1 MKRFVLFSMLFF
13 AFFNL
18 NALEVNQPEL
28 ESVGKDT
35 IEFINY
41 TGPHSVINTKDEIA
55 GIGSALGEKVAPNV
69 ANKYETGDNNKY
81 FVIHAVDSTVN
92 VGLDADILIL
102 GKNANVDHIRNL
114 RSIISSYL
122 VSAYNYSKDDADT
135 LAVFITVYNAVY
147 RNDLDTYKSKYKE
160 VVTNNL
166 TKESCGIS
174 VNYKD
179 WAGNTQLVIPLLNPV
194 DGGLST
200 IDTTIISDST
210 VIESMREED
219 ERGVDERKNLVDIK
233 EREADV
239 AQEEAKDAQKEA
251 TVAKQEVTKAKEELK
266 QVEEEKQI
274 VEKELEKAK
283 EELAEN
289 PTDTKAQEAV
299 KEAEKKVEEVEEK
312 VEEAV
317 AKVEEKVEEA
327 EKKAEEAKEAQSF
340 ADKKLTE
347 AQTER
352 SEIATDQQK
361 NIADA
366 KAEAK
371 MVTTYGLQLVDNSN
385 LLSKLV
391 FLDVETG
398 KIVKSSPVQVIRN
411 RSIVSTGNGFAA
423 IAGENSGDNQ
433 AIRLVILD
441 PENLEIVS
449 QTEEDVAANAVLVS
463 ADNYLYT
470 VVKSTSGYVVAKYS
484 NDLRLQ
490 AKSTLKV
497 METTPITV
505 TDKGIVVTDSYGA
518 VKLLSK
524 SDLSTITSTETTSYS
539 SAK

>member
-1 MKRFVLFSMLFF
+1 MKRFVLFSMFLLTFF
-13 AFFNL
+13 GL
-18 NALEVNQPEL
+18 TALEVNQPEL
-28 ESVGKDT
+28 ESVGKDI

-41 TGPHSVINTKDEIA
+41 TGPHTVINTKEEIA

-69 ANKYETGDNNKY
+69 AENYTTGDSNKYY
-81 FVIHAVDSTVN
+81 VIHAVDSTTTS
-92 VGLDADILIL
+92 GLDADILIL
-102 GKNANVDHIRNL
+102 GKDSNVDHIRNL
-114 RSIISSYL
+114 RSIISAYL
-122 VSAYNYSKDDADT
+122 VSAYNYSKEDADT

-160 VVTNNL
+160 IVTKNL
-166 TKESCGIS
+166 TQESCGIS
-174 VNYKD
+174 TNYKD
-179 WAGNTQLVIPLLNPV
+179 WPGNTQLVIPLLNPV

-210 VIESMREED
+210 VIESMQEED

-239 AQEEAKDAQKEA
+239 AQEEANEAQKEA
-251 TVAKQEVTKAKEELK
+251 TVAKQEVTKAQEELK
-266 QVEEEKQI
+266 QVEEEKE
-274 VEKELEKAK
+274 VAEKELEEAK
-283 EELAEN
+283 EELEKN
-289 PTDTKAQEAV
+289 PTSTKAQETV
-299 KEAEKKVEEVEEK
+299 KKA
-312 VEEAV
+312 
-317 AKVEEKVEEA
+317 EEKVEEA
-327 EKKAEEAKEAQSF
+327 EEKVVEATEKVEQKTEEAEQKAEEAKEAQSF

-352 SEIATDQQK
+352 TDIATDQQK

-366 KAEAK
+366 KAEAT
-371 MVTTYGLQLVDNSN
+371 MVTTYGLQLVDSSN

-391 FLDVETG
+391 FIDVETG

-411 RSIVSTGNGFAA
+411 RSIVSTEEGFAA
-423 IAGENSGDNQ
+423 IAGDTGENQ

-441 PENLEIVS
+441 EEYLEIIS
-449 QTEEDVAANAVLVS
+449 QTEEDVAPNAVLIS
-463 ADNYLYT
+463 DNDYLYT
-470 VVKSTSGYVVAKYS
+470 VVKSTSGYVIAKYS

-497 METTPITV
+497 MDTTPITI
-505 TDKGIVVTDSYGA
+505 TDKGIVVTDNNGA

-524 SDLSTITSTETTSYS
+524 TDLSTITQSSTTTSS

>member
-1 MKRFVLFSMLFF
+1 MKRFVLFSMLFL
-13 AFFNL
+13 AFFSL

-41 TGPHSVINTKDEIA
+41 TGPHTVINTKDEIA

-69 ANKYETGDNNKY
+69 ANKYETGDNSKY
-81 FVIHAVDSTVN
+81 YVIHAVDSSVTT
-92 VGLDADILIL
+92 GLDADILIL
-102 GKNANVDHIRNL
+102 GKNANVDHIKNL

-122 VSAYNYSKDDADT
+122 VSAYGYSKADADT

-160 VVTNNL
+160 VVTKNL
-166 TKESCGIS
+166 TKENCGIS

-179 WAGNTQLVIPLLNPV
+179 WAGKTQLVIPLLNPV

-210 VIESMREED
+210 VIESMQEED

-239 AQEEAKDAQKEA
+239 AQEEAKEAQKEA

-266 QVEEEKQI
+266 QVEEEKKA
-274 VEKELEKAK
+274 VEKELEEAK

-289 PTDTKAQEAV
+289 PTDEKAQEAV

-371 MVTTYGLQLVDNSN
+371 MVTTYGLQLVDSSN

-423 IAGENSGDNQ
+423 IAGDTGENQ

-441 PENLEIVS
+441 SENLEIVS
-449 QTEEDVAANAVLVS
+449 QTEEDVAPNAVLVS

-470 VVKSTSGYVVAKYS
+470 VVKSTSGFVVAKYS

>member
-1 MKRFVLFSMLFF
+1 MKRFVLFSMLFLV
-13 AFFNL
+13 FFSL

-41 TGPHSVINTKDEIA
+41 TGPHTVINTKDEIA

-69 ANKYETGDNNKY
+69 ANKYETGDNSKY
-81 FVIHAVDSTVN
+81 YVIHAVDSSVTT
-92 VGLDADILIL
+92 GLDADILIL
-102 GKNANVDHIRNL
+102 GKNANVDHIKNL

-122 VSAYNYSKDDADT
+122 VSAYGYSKADADT

-160 VVTNNL
+160 VVTKNL
-166 TKESCGIS
+166 TKENCGIS

-179 WAGNTQLVIPLLNPV
+179 WAGKTQLVIPLLNPV

-210 VIESMREED
+210 VIESMQEED

-239 AQEEAKDAQKEA
+239 AQEEAKEAQKEA

-266 QVEEEKQI
+266 QVEEEKKA
-274 VEKELEKAK
+274 VEKELEEAK

-289 PTDTKAQEAV
+289 PTDKKAQEAV

-371 MVTTYGLQLVDNSN
+371 MVTTYGLQLVDSSN

-391 FLDVETG
+391 FVDVETG

-423 IAGENSGDNQ
+423 IAGDTGENQ

-441 PENLEIVS
+441 SENLEIVS
-449 QTEEDVAANAVLVS
+449 QTEEDVAPNAVLVS

-470 VVKSTSGYVVAKYS
+470 VVKSTSGFVVAKYS

-524 SDLSTITSTETTSYS
+524 SDLSTISTQTVDYS

>member
-1 MKRFVLFSMLFF
+1 MKRFVLFSMLFL
-13 AFFNL
+13 AFFSL

-41 TGPHSVINTKDEIA
+41 TGPHTVINTKDEIS

-69 ANKYETGDNNKY
+69 ANKYETGDNSKY
-81 FVIHAVDSTVN
+81 YVIHAVDSSVTT
-92 VGLDADILIL
+92 GLDADILIL
-102 GKNANVDHIRNL
+102 GKNANVDHIKNL

-122 VSAYNYSKDDADT
+122 VSAYGYSKADADT

-160 VVTNNL
+160 VVTKNL
-166 TKESCGIS
+166 TKENCGIS

-179 WAGNTQLVIPLLNPV
+179 WPGNTQLVIPLLNPV

-210 VIESMREED
+210 VIESMQEED

-239 AQEEAKDAQKEA
+239 AQEEAKEAQKEA

-266 QVEEEKQI
+266 QVEEEKKA
-274 VEKELEKAK
+274 VEKELEEAK

-289 PTDTKAQEAV
+289 PTDKKAQEAV
-299 KEAEKKVEEVEEK
+299 KEAEKKVEEVQEK

-340 ADKKLTE
+340 ADKKLSE

-371 MVTTYGLQLVDNSN
+371 MVTTYGLQLVDSSN

-391 FLDVETG
+391 FVDVETG

-423 IAGENSGDNQ
+423 IAGDTGENQ

-441 PENLEIVS
+441 SENLEIVS
-449 QTEEDVAANAVLVS
+449 QTEEDVAPNAVLVS

-470 VVKSTSGYVVAKYS
+470 VVKSTSGFVVAKYS

-524 SDLSTITSTETTSYS
+524 SDLSTISTQTVDYS

>member
-1 MKRFVLFSMLFF
+1 MLFL
-13 AFFNL
+13 AFFSL

-41 TGPHSVINTKDEIA
+41 TGPHTVINTKDEIA
-55 GIGSALGEKVAPNV
+55 GIGSSLGEKVAPNV
-69 ANKYETGDNNKY
+69 ANKYETGDNSKY
-81 FVIHAVDSTVN
+81 YVIHAVDSSVKT
-92 VGLDADILIL
+92 GLDADILIL
-102 GKNANVDHIRNL
+102 GKNANVDHIKNL

-122 VSAYNYSKDDADT
+122 VSAYGYSKADADT

-160 VVTNNL
+160 VVTKNL
-166 TKESCGIS
+166 TKENCGIS

-179 WAGNTQLVIPLLNPV
+179 WAGKTQLVIPLLNPV

-210 VIESMREED
+210 VIESMQEED

-239 AQEEAKDAQKEA
+239 AQEEAKEAQKEA

-266 QVEEEKQI
+266 QVEEEKKA
-274 VEKELEKAK
+274 VEKELEEAK

-289 PTDTKAQEAV
+289 PTDEKAQEAV

-340 ADKKLTE
+340 ADKKLSE

-371 MVTTYGLQLVDNSN
+371 MVTTYGLQLVDSSN

-391 FLDVETG
+391 FVDVETG

-423 IAGENSGDNQ
+423 IAGDTGENQ

-441 PENLEIVS
+441 SENLEIVS
-449 QTEEDVAANAVLVS
+449 QTEEDVAPNAVLVS

-470 VVKSTSGYVVAKYS
+470 VVKSTSGFVVAKYS

-524 SDLSTITSTETTSYS
+524 SDLSTISTQTVDYS

>member
-13 AFFNL
+13 AFFSL

-41 TGPHSVINTKDEIA
+41 TGPHTVINTKDEIA

-69 ANKYETGDNNKY
+69 ANKYETGDNSKY
-81 FVIHAVDSTVN
+81 YVIHAVDSSVTT
-92 VGLDADILIL
+92 GLDADILIL
-102 GKNANVDHIRNL
+102 GKNANVDHIKNL

-122 VSAYNYSKDDADT
+122 VSAYGYSKADADT

-160 VVTNNL
+160 VVTKNL
-166 TKESCGIS
+166 TKENCGIS

-179 WAGNTQLVIPLLNPV
+179 WAGKTQLVIPLLNPV

-210 VIESMREED
+210 VIESMQEED

-239 AQEEAKDAQKEA
+239 AQEEAKEAQKEA

-266 QVEEEKQI
+266 QVEEEKKA
-274 VEKELEKAK
+274 VEKELEEAK
-283 EELAEN
+283 EELVEN
-289 PTDTKAQEAV
+289 PTDKKAQEAV

-340 ADKKLTE
+340 ADKKLSE

-361 NIADA
+361 NIADT

-371 MVTTYGLQLVDNSN
+371 MVTTYGLQLVDSSN

-391 FLDVETG
+391 FVDVETG

-423 IAGENSGDNQ
+423 IAGDTGENQ

-441 PENLEIVS
+441 SENLEIVS
-449 QTEEDVAANAVLVS
+449 QTEEDVAPNAVLVS

-470 VVKSTSGYVVAKYS
+470 VVKSTSGFVVAKYS

-524 SDLSTITSTETTSYS
+524 SDLSTISTQTVDYS

>member
-1 MKRFVLFSMLFF
+1 MKRFVLFSMLFLV
-13 AFFNL
+13 FFSL

-55 GIGSALGEKVAPNV
+55 GIGSSLGEKVAPNV

-81 FVIHAVDSTVN
+81 YVIHAVDSSVTT
-92 VGLDADILIL
+92 GLDADILIL
-102 GKNANVDHIRNL
+102 GKNANVDHIKNL

-122 VSAYNYSKDDADT
+122 VSAYGYSKADADT

-160 VVTNNL
+160 VVTKNL
-166 TKESCGIS
+166 TKENCGIS

-179 WAGNTQLVIPLLNPV
+179 WPGNTQLVIPLLNPV

-210 VIESMREED
+210 VIESMQEED

-239 AQEEAKDAQKEA
+239 AQEEAKEAQKEA

-266 QVEEEKQI
+266 QVEEEKKA
-274 VEKELEKAK
+274 VEKELEEAK

-289 PTDTKAQEAV
+289 PTDKKAQEAV

-371 MVTTYGLQLVDNSN
+371 MVTTYGLQLVDSSN

-391 FLDVETG
+391 FVDVETG

-423 IAGENSGDNQ
+423 IAGDTGENQ

-441 PENLEIVS
+441 SENLEIVS
-449 QTEEDVAANAVLVS
+449 QTEEDVAPNAVLVS

-470 VVKSTSGYVVAKYS
+470 VVKSTSGFVVAKYS

-524 SDLSTITSTETTSYS
+524 SDLSTISTQTVDYS

>member
-1 MKRFVLFSMLFF
+1 MKRFVLFSMLFLV
-13 AFFNL
+13 FFSL

-55 GIGSALGEKVAPNV
+55 GIGSSLGEKVAPNV

-81 FVIHAVDSTVN
+81 YVIHAVDSSVTT
-92 VGLDADILIL
+92 GLDADILIL
-102 GKNANVDHIRNL
+102 GKNANVDHIKNL

-122 VSAYNYSKDDADT
+122 VSAYGYSKADADT

-160 VVTNNL
+160 VVTKNL
-166 TKESCGIS
+166 TKENCGIS

-179 WAGNTQLVIPLLNPV
+179 WAGKTQLVIPLLNPV

-210 VIESMREED
+210 VIESMQEED

-239 AQEEAKDAQKEA
+239 AQEEAKEAQKEA

-266 QVEEEKQI
+266 QVEEEKKA
-274 VEKELEKAK
+274 VEKELEEAK

-289 PTDTKAQEAV
+289 PTDKKAQEAV

-371 MVTTYGLQLVDNSN
+371 MVTTYGLQLVDSSN

-391 FLDVETG
+391 FVDVETG

-423 IAGENSGDNQ
+423 IAGDTGENQ

-441 PENLEIVS
+441 SENLEIVS
-449 QTEEDVAANAVLVS
+449 QTEEDVAPNAVLVS

-470 VVKSTSGYVVAKYS
+470 VVKSTSGFVVAKYS

-524 SDLSTITSTETTSYS
+524 SDLSTISTQTVDYS

>member
-1 MKRFVLFSMLFF
+1 MKRFVLFSMLFL
-13 AFFNL
+13 AFFGL

-41 TGPHSVINTKDEIA
+41 TGPHTVINTKDEIS

-69 ANKYETGDNNKY
+69 ANNYATGDNNKY
-81 FVIHAVDSTVN
+81 YVIHAVDSSVTT
-92 VGLDADILIL
+92 GLDADILIL
-102 GKNANVDHIRNL
+102 GKNANVDHIKNL

-122 VSAYNYSKDDADT
+122 VSAYGYSKEDADT

-160 VVTNNL
+160 VVTKNL
-166 TKESCGIS
+166 TKENCGIS

-179 WAGNTQLVIPLLNPV
+179 WPGNTQLVIPLLNPV

-210 VIESMREED
+210 VIESMQEED

-239 AQEEAKDAQKEA
+239 AQEEAKEAQKQA
-251 TVAKQEVTKAKEELK
+251 TVAKQEVTQAKEELK
-266 QVEEEKQI
+266 KVEEEKQI
-274 VEKELEKAK
+274 VEKELEEAK
-283 EELAEN
+283 EELEKN
-289 PTDTKAQEAV
+289 PTDSRVQEAV
-299 KEAEKKVEEVEEK
+299 KEAEKKVEEAEEK

-366 KAEAK
+366 KAEEK
-371 MVTTYGLQLVDNSN
+371 MITTYGLQLVDNSN

-423 IAGENSGDNQ
+423 IAGDTGENQ

-441 PENLEIVS
+441 SENLEIVS
-449 QTEEDVAANAVLVS
+449 QTEEDVAPNAVLVS

>member
-1 MKRFVLFSMLFF
+1 MKRFVLFSMLFLV
-13 AFFNL
+13 FFSL

-55 GIGSALGEKVAPNV
+55 GIGSSLGEKVAPNV

-81 FVIHAVDSTVN
+81 YVIHAVDSSVTT
-92 VGLDADILIL
+92 GLDADILIL
-102 GKNANVDHIRNL
+102 GKNANVDHIKNL

-122 VSAYNYSKDDADT
+122 VSAYGYSKADADT

-160 VVTNNL
+160 VVTKNL
-166 TKESCGIS
+166 TKENCGIS

-179 WAGNTQLVIPLLNPV
+179 WAGKTQLVIPLLNPV

-210 VIESMREED
+210 VIESMQEED

-239 AQEEAKDAQKEA
+239 AQEEAKEAQKEA

-266 QVEEEKQI
+266 QVEEEKKA
-274 VEKELEKAK
+274 VEKELEEAK

-289 PTDTKAQEAV
+289 PTDKKAQEAV

-371 MVTTYGLQLVDNSN
+371 MVTTYGLQLVDSSN

-423 IAGENSGDNQ
+423 IAGDTGENQ

-441 PENLEIVS
+441 SENLEIVS
-449 QTEEDVAANAVLVS
+449 QTEEDVAPNAVLVS

-470 VVKSTSGYVVAKYS
+470 VVKSTSGFVVAKYS

-524 SDLSTITSTETTSYS
+524 SDLSTISTQTVDYS

>member
-13 AFFNL
+13 AFFSL

-41 TGPHSVINTKDEIA
+41 TGPHTVINTKDEIA

-69 ANKYETGDNNKY
+69 ANKYETGDNSKY
-81 FVIHAVDSTVN
+81 YVIHAVDSSVTT
-92 VGLDADILIL
+92 GLDADILIL
-102 GKNANVDHIRNL
+102 GKNANVDHIKNL

-122 VSAYNYSKDDADT
+122 VSAYGYSKADADT

-160 VVTNNL
+160 VVTKNL
-166 TKESCGIS
+166 TKENCGIS

-179 WAGNTQLVIPLLNPV
+179 WAGKTQLVIPLLNPV

-210 VIESMREED
+210 VIESMQEED

-239 AQEEAKDAQKEA
+239 AQEEAKEAQKEA

-266 QVEEEKQI
+266 QVEEEKKA
-274 VEKELEKAK
+274 VEKELEEAK
-283 EELAEN
+283 EELVEN
-289 PTDTKAQEAV
+289 PTDKKAQEAV

-340 ADKKLTE
+340 ADKKLSE

-371 MVTTYGLQLVDNSN
+371 MVTTYGLQLVDSSN

-391 FLDVETG
+391 FVDVETG

-423 IAGENSGDNQ
+423 IAGDTGENQ

-441 PENLEIVS
+441 SENLEIVS
-449 QTEEDVAANAVLVS
+449 QTEEDVAPNAVLVS

-470 VVKSTSGYVVAKYS
+470 VVKSTSGFVVAKYS

-524 SDLSTITSTETTSYS
+524 SDLSTISTQTVDYS

>member
-1 MKRFVLFSMLFF
+1 MKRFVLFSMLFL
-13 AFFNL
+13 AFFGL

-41 TGPHSVINTKDEIA
+41 TGPHTVINTKDEIS

-69 ANKYETGDNNKY
+69 ANNYTTGDNNKY
-81 FVIHAVDSTVN
+81 YVIHAVDSSVTT
-92 VGLDADILIL
+92 GLDADILIL
-102 GKNANVDHIRNL
+102 GKNANVDHIKNL

-122 VSAYNYSKDDADT
+122 VSAYGYSKEDADT

-160 VVTNNL
+160 VVTKNL

-179 WAGNTQLVIPLLNPV
+179 WPGNTQLVIPLLNPV

-210 VIESMREED
+210 VIESMQEED

-239 AQEEAKDAQKEA
+239 AQEEAKEAQKEA
-251 TVAKQEVTKAKEELK
+251 TVAKQEVTQAKEELK
-266 QVEEEKQI
+266 KVEEEKQI
-274 VEKELEKAK
+274 VEKELEEAK
-283 EELAEN
+283 EELEKN
-289 PTDTKAQEAV
+289 PTDSRVQEAV
-299 KEAEKKVEEVEEK
+299 KEAEKKVEEAEEK

-366 KAEAK
+366 KAEEK
-371 MVTTYGLQLVDNSN
+371 MITTYGLQLVDSSN

-423 IAGENSGDNQ
+423 IAGDTGENQ

-441 PENLEIVS
+441 SENLEIVS
-449 QTEEDVAANAVLVS
+449 QTEEDVAPNAVLVS

>member
-1 MKRFVLFSMLFF
+1 MKRFVLFSMLFL
-13 AFFNL
+13 AFFGL

-41 TGPHSVINTKDEIA
+41 TGPHTVINTKDEIS

-69 ANKYETGDNNKY
+69 ANNYATGDNNKY
-81 FVIHAVDSTVN
+81 YVIHAVDSSVTT
-92 VGLDADILIL
+92 GLDADILIL
-102 GKNANVDHIRNL
+102 GKNANVDHIKNL

-122 VSAYNYSKDDADT
+122 VSAYGYSKEDADT

-160 VVTNNL
+160 VVTKNL
-166 TKESCGIS
+166 TKENCGIS

-179 WAGNTQLVIPLLNPV
+179 WPGNTQLVIPLLNPV

-210 VIESMREED
+210 VIESMQEED

-239 AQEEAKDAQKEA
+239 AQEVAKEAQKEA
-251 TVAKQEVTKAKEELK
+251 TVAKQEVTQAKEELK
-266 QVEEEKQI
+266 KVEEEKQI
-274 VEKELEKAK
+274 VEKELEEAK
-283 EELAEN
+283 EELEKN
-289 PTDTKAQEAV
+289 PTDSRVQEAV
-299 KEAEKKVEEVEEK
+299 KEAEKKVEEAEEK

-366 KAEAK
+366 KAEEK
-371 MVTTYGLQLVDNSN
+371 MITTYGLQLVDNSN

-423 IAGENSGDNQ
+423 IAGDTGENQ

-441 PENLEIVS
+441 SENLEIVS
-449 QTEEDVAANAVLVS
+449 QTEEDVAPNAVLVS

>member
-13 AFFNL
+13 AFFSL

-28 ESVGKDT
+28 ESIGKDT

-102 GKNANVDHIRNL
+102 GKNANVDHIKNL

-266 QVEEEKQI
+266 QVEEEKQ
-274 VEKELEKAK
+274 VAEKELEEAK

-289 PTDTKAQEAV
+289 PTDT
-299 KEAEKKVEEVEEK
+299 
-312 VEEAV
+312 
-317 AKVEEKVEEA
+317 KVEEA

-449 QTEEDVAANAVLVS
+449 QTEEDVAPNAVLVS

-524 SDLSTITSTETTSYS
+524 TDLSTISNQTVDYS

>member
-1 MKRFVLFSMLFF
+1 MKRFFLFSMLFF
-13 AFFNL
+13 VFLNL
-18 NALEVNQPEL
+18 NALEVNKPEL

-41 TGPHSVINTKDEIA
+41 TGPHTVINTKDEIA
-55 GIGSALGEKVAPNV
+55 GIGSDLGKKVAPNV
-69 ANKYETGDNNKY
+69 ASNYNTGDMNKYY
-81 FVIHAVDSTVN
+81 IIHAVDSTVN

-114 RSIISSYL
+114 RNIISSYL
-122 VSAYNYSKDDADT
+122 TSAYGYSKDDADT

-147 RNDLDTYKSKYKE
+147 RNNLDTYKAKYKE
-160 VVTNNL
+160 IVTKNL

-210 VIESMREED
+210 VIESMQEED
-219 ERGVDERKNLVDIK
+219 ERGVDERKNLVDLK

-239 AQEEAKDAQKEA
+239 AQETAKEAQKEA
-251 TVAKQEVTKAKEELK
+251 TQAKQEVTKAKEELK
-266 QVEEEKQI
+266 QVEEEKQ
-274 VEKELEKAK
+274 VAEKELEEAK
-283 EELAEN
+283 EELEKN
-289 PTDTKAQEAV
+289 PTDSRLQEIV
-299 KEAEKKVEEVEEK
+299 KEAEKQVEETEEK
-312 VEEAV
+312 VQEQI

-371 MVTTYGLQLVDNSN
+371 MITTYGLQLVDSSN
-385 LLSKLV
+385 LLSKIV
-391 FLDVETG
+391 FIDVETG
-398 KIVKSSPVQVIRN
+398 NIVKSSPVQVIRN
-411 RSIVSTGNGFAA
+411 RSIVSTGEGFAA
-423 IAGENSGDNQ
+423 IAGETSGANQ

-441 PENLEIVS
+441 KENLEIVK
-449 QTEEDVAANAVLVS
+449 QTEEDVAPNAVLVS

-490 AKSTLKV
+490 GKSTLKV

-505 TDKGIVVTDSYGA
+505 TDKGIVVTDSYGT
-518 VKLLSK
+518 VRLLSK
-524 SDLSTITSTETTSYS
+524 TDLSTITSSETTYS

>member
-1 MKRFVLFSMLFF
+1 MKRFVLFSMLFLV
-13 AFFNL
+13 FFSL

-55 GIGSALGEKVAPNV
+55 GIGSSLGEKVAPNV

-81 FVIHAVDSTVN
+81 YVIHAVDSSVTT
-92 VGLDADILIL
+92 GLDADILIL
-102 GKNANVDHIRNL
+102 GKNANVDHIKNL

-122 VSAYNYSKDDADT
+122 VSAYGYSKADADT

-160 VVTNNL
+160 VVTKNL
-166 TKESCGIS
+166 TKENCGIS

-179 WAGNTQLVIPLLNPV
+179 WAGKTQLVIPLLNPV

-210 VIESMREED
+210 VIESMQEED

-239 AQEEAKDAQKEA
+239 AQEEAKEAQKEA

-266 QVEEEKQI
+266 QVEEEKKA
-274 VEKELEKAK
+274 VEKELEEAK

-289 PTDTKAQEAV
+289 PTDKKAQEAV

-312 VEEAV
+312 VEEAA

-371 MVTTYGLQLVDNSN
+371 MVTTYGLQLVDSSN

-391 FLDVETG
+391 FVDVETG

-423 IAGENSGDNQ
+423 IAGDTGENQ

-441 PENLEIVS
+441 SENLEIVS
-449 QTEEDVAANAVLVS
+449 QTEEDVAPNAVLVS

-470 VVKSTSGYVVAKYS
+470 VVKSTSGFVVAKYS

-524 SDLSTITSTETTSYS
+524 SDLSTISTQTVDYS

>member
-1 MKRFVLFSMLFF
+1 MKRFVLFSMLFL
-13 AFFNL
+13 AFFSL

-69 ANKYETGDNNKY
+69 ANKYETGDNSKY
-81 FVIHAVDSTVN
+81 YVIHAVDSSVTT
-92 VGLDADILIL
+92 GLDADILIL
-102 GKNANVDHIRNL
+102 GKNANVDHIKNL

-122 VSAYNYSKDDADT
+122 VSAYGYSKADADT

-160 VVTNNL
+160 VVTKNL
-166 TKESCGIS
+166 TKENCGIS

-179 WAGNTQLVIPLLNPV
+179 WAGKTQLVIPLLNPV

-210 VIESMREED
+210 VIESMQEED

-239 AQEEAKDAQKEA
+239 AQEEAKEAQKEA

-266 QVEEEKQI
+266 QVEEEKKA
-274 VEKELEKAK
+274 VEKELEEAK

-289 PTDTKAQEAV
+289 PTDKKAQEAV

-340 ADKKLTE
+340 ADKKLSE

-371 MVTTYGLQLVDNSN
+371 MVTTYGLQLVDSSN

-391 FLDVETG
+391 FVDVETG

-423 IAGENSGDNQ
+423 IAGDTGENQ

-441 PENLEIVS
+441 SENLEIVS
-449 QTEEDVAANAVLVS
+449 QTEEDVAPNAVLVS

-470 VVKSTSGYVVAKYS
+470 VVKSTSGFVVAKYS

-524 SDLSTITSTETTSYS
+524 SDLSTISTQTVDYS